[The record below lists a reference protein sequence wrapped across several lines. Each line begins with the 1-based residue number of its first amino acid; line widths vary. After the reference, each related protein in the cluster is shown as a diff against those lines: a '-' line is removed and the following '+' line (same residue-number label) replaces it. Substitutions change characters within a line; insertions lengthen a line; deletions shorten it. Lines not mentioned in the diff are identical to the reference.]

1 MGICMIQKNTL
12 LEVADNSG
20 ARAVLC
26 IGLLGSRK
34 SASVGDTIIISTK
47 SINPKGKVEKGKVYK
62 AVVVRVKN
70 NVKKSDGSVI
80 RFSSNAVVLI
90 NDQGEPL
97 GTRVFGPVKKLL
109 SGSFMKIMSLADEV
123 L

>member
-1 MGICMIQKNTL
+1 MIQKNTL

-26 IGLLGSRK
+26 IGLLGGRK
-34 SASVGDTIIISTK
+34 SATVGDTIIVSTK
-47 SINPKGKVEKGKVYK
+47 SITPRGKVEKGKVYR
-62 AVVVRVKN
+62 AVIVRVK
-70 NVKKSDGSVI
+70 KAIRKSDGSVI

-90 NDQGEPL
+90 NNQGEPL
-97 GTRVFGPVKKLL
+97 GTRVFGPVKKLS
-109 SGSFMKIMSLADEV
+109 SGAFMKIMSLAVEV

>member
-1 MGICMIQKNTL
+1 MIQKNTL

-26 IGLLGSRK
+26 IGLLGGRK
-34 SASVGDTIIISTK
+34 SASVGDTIVISTK

-70 NVKKSDGSVI
+70 SVKKSDGSVI

>member
-1 MGICMIQKNTL
+1 MIQKNTL

-20 ARAVLC
+20 AREVLC
-26 IGLLGSRK
+26 IGLLGNKRF
-34 SASVGDTIIISTK
+34 ATIGDTVVVSTK
-47 SINPKGKVEKGKVYK
+47 SINPKGKVEKGKVYR

-70 NVKKSDGSVI
+70 AIKKSDGSVI

-90 NDQGEPL
+90 NNQGEPL
-97 GTRVFGPVKKLL
+97 GTRVFGPIKKLP
-109 SGSFMKIMSLADEV
+109 SGSFMKIMSLAVEV